1 MITDPVTGRSKGYGF
16 VRFGNEGERDR
27 SLNEMMGHYIAS
39 RPIRVSL
46 ATAKKNPGGLQAAN
60 AAAANAV
67 PHPSDYD
74 PTNTTLFIGG
84 LSAGVSEDDLRTLF
98 GRFGEI
104 VYTKIPPGKGC
115 GFVQFV
121 QRGAAEAAMASMQAR
136 PPRAPGELY
145 VCTCAVNTRAAFACA

>member
-1 MITDPVTGRSKGYGF
+1 M
-16 VRFGNEGERDR
+16 
-27 SLNEMMGHYIAS
+27 
-39 RPIRVSL
+39 
-46 ATAKKNPGGLQAAN
+46 QAN
-60 AAAANAV
+60 QQ

-121 QRGAAEAAMASMQAR
+121 HRAPAEAAMATMQAC
-136 PPRAPGELY
+136 PHFCGTSGPAEPAPIVIKL
-145 VCTCAVNTRAAFACA
+145 VVS